1 MNISD
6 DREIIIKIKK
16 GNIDNFSFLVKKYTP
31 KIYGYVYGK
40 LFNKDEVD
48 DLVQNAF
55 FKFYKAIGRF
65 DEQRPV
71 LPYLYEI
78 AKNEMKMYFRS
89 RKKTVNFKY
98 TISVCLDYE
107 EKFFSSDINDGLKIL
122 NQDQRQALKLLSD
135 GYSYEE
141 IAKEIN
147 KPLNTVRTIIR
158 RGRLKMKKNYENA

>member
-1 MNISD
+1 MDISD

-16 GNIDNFSFLVKKYTP
+16 GKIDNFAFLVKKYTP
-31 KIYGYVYGK
+31 RIYGFIKAK

-55 FKFYKAIGRF
+55 FKFYRAIGRF
-65 DEQRPV
+65 DETRPV

-89 RKKTVNFKY
+89 RKETVNLDDA
-98 TISVCLDYE
+98 IGINLSVE
-107 EKFFSSDINDGLKIL
+107 EKFYSGDIKDGLKIL
-122 NQDQRQALKLLSD
+122 SSIQRKALNLLSE

-141 IAKEIN
+141 IAKSIG